1 MNFQYQFKLGVPV
14 DKAWAVL
21 MDVKRVAPCLPGA
34 AIESGEGDNYVG
46 RVKVKLGPIE
56 LTYRGDVTF
65 VERDDAAKR
74 AVINVAAKEVKGA
87 GAAKATLTLDVAA
100 SGAQTEVSVG
110 SEFTV
115 SGKAAQ
121 FGRGVMEEVGEKLMA
136 EFAARLSKLI
146 AADNEAAAV
155 SASVPAPEPAAVQES
170 TVVAFPTAQAA
181 PSEPAQTPAPAQR
194 TAQPASQPAAVV
206 HASPYVNED
215 DVMDVMAAVRGPI
228 IRRAAVVIAVL
239 VVIGTVSALALH
251 SL

>member
-1 MNFQYQFKLGVPV
+1 MNFQYRFKLGVPIG
-14 DKAWAVL
+14 KACAVL
-21 MDVKRVAPCLPGA
+21 MDVKRIAPCLPGA

-56 LTYRGDVTF
+56 LTYRGAVVF

-74 AVINVAAKEVKGA
+74 AVIDVAAKEVKGG

-100 SGAQTEVSVG
+100 SGDETEVSVG

-146 AADNEAAAV
+146 AADNEVAAATSPEPEPV
-155 SASVPAPEPAAVQES
+155 EGSTVARFPATQASASAAAQTPEPAQL
-170 TVVAFPTAQAA
+170 
-181 PSEPAQTPAPAQR
+181 
-194 TAQPASQPAAVV
+194 ASRPDSQSAAVV
-206 HASPYVNED
+206 HPSSYTDED
-215 DVMDVMAAVRGPI
+215 DVMDIAAALKGPI
-228 IRRAAVVIAVL
+228 ARRAAVAIAVL
-239 VVIGTVSALALH
+239 VVIGTVSAFAFH